1 MTLTTTAPV
10 EPLTASPRAA
20 SAAHGAHGAGLCTIR
35 LGGEGGTLQ
44 CTREAGHAP
53 GCVFTSTSG
62 VPDRH
67 TLTSGE

>member
-10 EPLTASPRAA
+10 EPLTPSPRTPHA
-20 SAAHGAHGAGLCTIR
+20 SGLCTTR

-44 CTREAGHAP
+44 CTREAGHTP

>member
-10 EPLTASPRAA
+10 EPLTPSPRAQR
-20 SAAHGAHGAGLCTIR
+20 AAQHAGLCTTR

-44 CTREAGHAP
+44 CTREAGHTP